1 MSGVRRAVRVLLTA
15 VVASASLTLASG
27 HPAEAGS
34 DAGSDW
40 GDGAPAGHAS
50 ARTASAARNT
60 TVNPAS
66 GPDFELP
73 FTCGQEWTGSSRAGH
88 SPNYYSIDFNAPGD
102 LGKPVL
108 ATAPGVVI
116 TAKTLNGSYGR
127 YVVIDHGNG
136 YSSLYG
142 HMNAIVATVG
152 QYVDQGDLVGYLG
165 SSGNSTGP
173 HLHFEERLNGTDFAA
188 YFHRKRFVMNTTAKS
203 TNCPDSP
210 VAGDW
215 NGDGTDNVGVF
226 HRDPAGS
233 VFQQLVGTTT
243 TTIKGFGTG
252 WDRTFTGDW
261 DGDGRTDVGVR
272 PPGSTVFVERL
283 PTGALAKISYGSITA
298 LPIAGD
304 WDGDKKYE
312 IGTWRP
318 DLHRFALRS
327 ATGVTSYVVFG
338 ALGDQPVVGDWN
350 GDGRTDVGVYR
361 ASTRSF
367 LLRTVATS
375 GAVTTTTVPFGAA
388 GDLPVTGDWNGD
400 RIDDIG
406 VWSPSTATFTQRYV
420 VKGATTATTKTVKY
434 GVPRG

>member
-1 MSGVRRAVRVLLTA
+1 VRPFPARSVRLGSALLLACGALLATAGQALAVP
-15 VVASASLTLASG
+15 
-27 HPAEAGS
+27 PATVTV
-34 DAGSDW
+34 D
-40 GDGAPAGHAS
+40 PA
-50 ARTASAARNT
+50 T
-60 TVNPAS
+60 
-66 GPDFELP
+66 GPDYEMP
-73 FTCGQEWTGSSRAGH
+73 FLCGESWTGTSRSYH
-88 SPNYYSIDFNAPGD
+88 SPSYYSIDWNAPNDEGH
-102 LGKPVL
+102 PIV
-108 ATAPGVVI
+108 AAAPGVV
-116 TAKTLNGSYGR
+116 TKVADLGNTSYGR
-127 YVVIDHGNG
+127 YAIIDHGNG
-136 YSSLYG
+136 QSTLYA
-142 HMNAIVATVG
+142 HMKLTWLTVG
-152 QYVDQGDLVGYLG
+152 MPIDQGQPVGFLG
-165 SSGNSTGP
+165 GTGNVTGP